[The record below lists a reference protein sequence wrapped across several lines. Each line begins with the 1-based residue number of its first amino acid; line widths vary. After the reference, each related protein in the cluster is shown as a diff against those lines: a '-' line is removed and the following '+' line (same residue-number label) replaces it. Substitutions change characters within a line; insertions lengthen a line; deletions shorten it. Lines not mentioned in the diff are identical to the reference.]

1 MMDVLILKDGRVLV
15 LTESGIA
22 LYESRA
28 AFDSGA
34 RSGGIDIASASPPSQ
49 TLELLRPPR
58 RSRACRRV
66 RITPP
71 PSSSVACQRLGA
83 TSHASQLHV

>member
-1 MMDVLILKDGRVLV
+1 MPRSAGAPATMDCEFIQEIETWGSGGHMMDVLILKDGRVLV

-34 RSGGIDIASASPPSQ
+34 KSAAIDIASVSPQPR

-58 RSRACRRV
+58 RSRA
-66 RITPP
+66 
-71 PSSSVACQRLGA
+71 
-83 TSHASQLHV
+83 